1 MALPDPDSLDALSLS
16 ELRGLVVGLIGQVRS
31 LTDENRALRDEVACL
46 KGLPPRPPTRPTPS
60 GMEAASER
68 VQSDPIK
75 RRRRGPVLDRC
86 VVTREVVLKAAVPE
100 GSRFKGYED
109 LVVRDLVLEAVV
121 IRYRRERWCTP
132 SGTSVVAPLPP
143 GLAGGFGPHLR
154 RFLLAAHVQGQ
165 VTSERLTAML
175 SGLGLTISKRQ
186 VVRLLCGPLDR
197 FVAEDQAVLRAGLE
211 SAAWISVDDT
221 SARHARTDGVTTQI
235 GDARF
240 TAFRTGTSKSRLNF
254 LALLR
259 AGHEDY
265 VVDDTALA
273 YMRTRALAGPFLTAL
288 AAHPVKVFDDAAA
301 WKAHLT
307 ALGFDA
313 LAVTPDPVRIAT
325 EGALWGTI
333 RHHGLLPDTVIVSDG
348 AGQFRVGTH
357 ALCWVHAER
366 LVHALI
372 PTTAAQRRAIAVTRT
387 LIWWFYADLKA
398 WARAPC
404 PKRARALRARFDR
417 IFKRT
422 TGAVMLDRLLA
433 RLHRHK
439 AALLRVLERPE
450 IPLHTNG
457 SENDIRACV
466 TKRKISGGT
475 MSEAGR
481 IARDVMLGLMKT
493 CAKLGVSFFR
503 YLGDRLGIPDGAT
516 VAPLPDLVRNATTA

>member
-1 MALPDPDSLDALSLS
+1 MALPDPDGLDALSLS
-16 ELRGLVVGLIGQVRS
+16 ELRRLVVGLIGRVRD
-31 LTDENRALRDEVACL
+31 LRDENRALRDEVARL
-46 KGLPPRPPTRPTPS
+46 KGLPPRPPMRPTPS

-68 VQSDPIK
+68 ARVDPGK
-75 RRRRGPVLDRC
+75 RPRRGPVRDRC
-86 VVTREVVLKAAVPE
+86 VVTREIVLKAEAPE
-100 GSRFKGYED
+100 GSRFKGYAD
-109 LVVRDLVLEAVV
+109 FVVRDLRLEAVV

-132 SGTSVVAPLPP
+132 SGTDVVAALPP

-165 VTSERLTAML
+165 VTTERLTAML
-175 SGLGLTISKRQ
+175 SGLGLPISKRQ
-186 VVRLLCGPLDR
+186 VVRLLCGPLDS
-197 FVAEDQAVLRAGLE
+197 FVAEDEAVLRAGLA

-221 SARHARTDGVTTQI
+221 SARHARTEGVTTQI

-259 AGHEDY
+259 AGHGDY
-265 VVDDTALA
+265 VVNDAALA
-273 YMRTRALAGPFLTAL
+273 YMRTHALAGPFLAAL
-288 AAHPVKVFDDAAA
+288 AAHPVKVFADAES
-301 WKAHLT
+301 WQVHLT

-313 LAVTPDPVRIAT
+313 RRVTPDPVQVAT
-325 EGALWGTI
+325 EGALWGAI
-333 RHHGLLPDTVIVSDG
+333 RHHGLLPDTVVSDG

-366 LVHALI
+366 LVHTLI
-372 PTTAAQRRAIAVTRT
+372 PTTATQARAIAVTRT

-404 PKRARALRARFDR
+404 RKRACALRARFDR
-417 IFKRT
+417 IFGRR

-450 IPLHTNG
+450 IPLHTNR

-481 IARDVMLGLMKT
+481 TARDVMLGLMKT

-503 YLGDRLGIPDGAT
+503 YLGDRLSIPDGDAIP
-516 VAPLPDLVRNATTA
+516 PLPDLVRQAATA